1 MRKQVEQIQAATV
14 LFAGDSGDG
23 SQTIGTQMTETSAII
38 GNDVAT
44 LPDYPAEIKAPAG
57 SLAGVS
63 GFQLHFSS
71 ETIHTPGDT
80 CDVLVAMNPAALKVN
95 LHKLRD
101 NGILI
106 VNSDNFARKNLRLA
120 GYTENPLEDDSLT
133 KYQVFTVE
141 LSRLT
146 RTALE
151 NTDLDFSDQDKCKN
165 FFALGMILWLY
176 NRPMEYTIKWIKTKF
191 ATRKAHF
198 IEPNILALRAGNIYC
213 EATDQFATSYEVKP
227 AKFEP
232 GKYRNIEGNMST
244 VLGLVAAAKQSGLQ
258 LVYGSYPIT
267 PASDILH
274 GLANYRNFGIVT
286 MQMEDE
292 IAAVGVAI
300 GASFS
305 GALGVT
311 GSSGPGLAL
320 KSEAINLAMI
330 AELPLV
336 ICNIQRAGPSTG
348 MPTKTE
354 QADLL
359 QMLYGRNGESPIP
372 ILTACRPHDCF
383 ETVYEACRIAVKYR
397 TPVIF
402 LSELYIALGAE
413 PWLIPDVEDLPKIE
427 PDFRY
432 DVEGFEPYLR
442 NEDTLARPWV
452 KPGTP
457 GLEHRI
463 GGLEKSDITGNV
475 SYDAENHEKM
485 VSIRAEKVK
494 RVAIEIPTT
503 EIFGEQEGELLVLGW
518 GGTFGAIRT
527 VVENK
532 IEEGCSIGHVHLRF
546 LNPFPSDLGE
556 ILKRFKK
563 VLIPELN
570 TGHLRQLI
578 RSEYL
583 IDAVGLNKVQGQP
596 FHVFELESKIDTFL

>member
-23 SQTIGTQMTETSAII
+23 SQTIGTQMTETSAIV

-95 LHKLRD
+95 LHKLKD

-106 VNSDNFARKNLRLA
+106 VNADNFARKNLRLA
-120 GYTENPLEDDSLT
+120 GYTDNPLENDTLT
-133 KYQVFTVE
+133 KYQVFPVE
-141 LSRLT
+141 LTTLT

-151 NTDLDFSDQDKCKN
+151 DTDLDLSKRDLCKN

-176 NRPMEYTIKWIKTKF
+176 NRPMDYTIRWVKTKF
-191 ATRKAHF
+191 ATKNPHL
-198 IEPNILALRAGNIYC
+198 IEPNILALRAGNTYC
-213 EATDQFATSYEVKP
+213 EATEQFVTSYEVKP
-227 AKFEP
+227 AKFAP
-232 GKYRNIEGNMST
+232 GKYRNIAGNTST
-244 VLGLVAAAKQSGLQ
+244 VLGLVAAAHQSGLQ

-300 GASFS
+300 GAAFS

-330 AELPLV
+330 TELPLV
-336 ICNIQRAGPSTG
+336 VCNIQRAGPSTG

-354 QADLL
+354 QTDLL
-359 QMLYGRNGESPIP
+359 QMFYGRNGESPVP
-372 ILTACRPHDCF
+372 ILAACRPIDCF

-413 PWLIPDVEDLPKIE
+413 PWQIPDVADLPKID
-427 PDFRY
+427 PDFQT
-432 DVEGFEPYLR
+432 DVNGFEPYLR
-442 NEDTLARPWV
+442 DTETLARPWA

-494 RVAIEIPTT
+494 LITKEIPPT
-503 EIFGEQEGELLVLGW
+503 EIFGAQEGNLLILGW
-518 GGTFGAIRT
+518 GGTFGTIRT
-527 VVENK
+527 VVENR
-532 IEEGCSIGHVHLRF
+532 IEAGCAIGHVHLRY

-556 ILKRFKK
+556 ILSRFKT

-570 TGHLRQLI
+570 SGHLRQLI
-578 RSEYL
+578 RNEYL
-583 IDAVGLNKVQGQP
+583 IDAVGLNKIQGQP
-596 FHVFELESKIDTFL
+596 FQVFELESKIENYI